1 MREARRNACRFTA
14 SAFGS
19 DSNSLNPP
27 RFEVNCFSFGSK
39 LSRMQRSWR
48 AAAAVFFL
56 VLLVGF
62 GISAN
67 EGLAIEIVGDQQM
80 AATPFEVRIRN
91 DGNKRLTFCLSVCGT
106 IIDTETNHA
115 APAFAVE
122 KRTGKQWGEQPWGC
136 GGAANNF
143 TARVIQVGE
152 VQKFRIKLTE
162 LGTYRLRLAYKD
174 VSADRVSSHC
184 EAIEDPK
191 SLKHAVSEEFEVTA
205 KPK

>member
-1 MREARRNACRFTA
+1 
-14 SAFGS
+14 
-19 DSNSLNPP
+19 
-27 RFEVNCFSFGSK
+27 
-39 LSRMQRSWR
+39 MQRSLR
-48 AAAAVFFL
+48 AAAAVYFL
-56 VLLVGF
+56 VLLVSI

-67 EGLAIEIVGDQQM
+67 DGVAIEIVGDQQM
-80 AATPFEVRIRN
+80 TATPFEVRIRN

-106 IIDTETNHA
+106 IIDTETSHA

-122 KRTGKQWGEQPWGC
+122 KRTGKRWGEQPWGC
-136 GGAANNF
+136 GDAANNL

-152 VQKFRIKLTE
+152 IQKFRIKLPE
-162 LGTYRLRLAYKD
+162 PGTYRLRLAYKD

-205 KPK
+205 KPR

>member
-1 MREARRNACRFTA
+1 MPLRGQRFRLQPQD
-14 SAFGS
+14 FE
-19 DSNSLNPP
+19 PP

-39 LSRMQRSWR
+39 LSRMPRSWR

-56 VLLVGF
+56 VLLAGI

-67 EGLAIEIVGDQQM
+67 EDLAIEIVGDQQM

-122 KRTGKQWGEQPWGC
+122 KRTGKKWGEQPWGC
-136 GGAANNF
+136 GDAANNF

-152 VQKFRIKLTE
+152 VQKFRIKLAE
-162 LGTYRLRLAYKD
+162 PGTYRLRLAYKD

-191 SLKHAVSEEFEVTA
+191 SLKHAVSEEIEVTA